1 MGVQGEMIAAPETYP
16 RPTRLRLA
24 RVAWVAVSGLAV
36 VLFFLGI
43 PHYYNELAAVCSRG
57 ATVCAENGL
66 LTPEL
71 ARQLAGS
78 GLSTGVYAA
87 YNVALDLVF
96 AAVWCGTGLVVFL
109 RRSDD
114 AMALLASLALVTFG
128 SFQASQETVA
138 ETYPPLR
145 GAATFVALVGF
156 ASIIL
161 FVYLFPDGR
170 FVPRW
175 MLFPALVWV
184 LNDAVSVLTP
194 EAFEF
199 GWFGVVGFLAFF
211 VPAALAVGSQ
221 VYRYRKT
228 SDTAQRQQTKWV
240 VFGIVTA
247 LGGYLALVAVQGIFA
262 DPEEGALLA
271 FVFFES
277 APNFLFLAIPISV
290 GLAVLR
296 SGLWDI
302 DEIINRALVYGALTT
317 SLALVYFGSVVAL
330 QYVLRALTGH
340 GSTLA
345 VVASTLAIA
354 ALFNPLRRRAQ
365 RSVDR
370 LFYRRKYDARATLAA
385 FARGLRDETD
395 LPTLEEDL
403 VRTVRI
409 TVQPEHASLWL
420 RARGPAG
427 PEDGA

>member
-1 MGVQGEMIAAPETYP
+1 MGVQGEMIAAPETHP
-16 RPTRLRLA
+16 RQTRLRVA
-24 RVAWVAVSGLAV
+24 RAAWVAVSGLAV
-36 VLFFLGI
+36 ALFFLGI
-43 PHYYNELAAVCSRG
+43 PPYYNELAAVCQRG
-57 ATVCAENGL
+57 GAVCAENGL

-71 ARQLAGS
+71 AQELARS
-78 GLSTGVYAA
+78 GLSTDVYAA
-87 YNVALDLVF
+87 YNVALDLVC
-96 AAVWCGTGLVVFL
+96 AGVWCGTGLVVFL

-114 AMALLASLALVTFG
+114 AIALLASLALVTFG

-138 ETYPPLR
+138 ETYPLLR
-145 GAATFVALVGF
+145 GAAAFVALVGF
-156 ASIIL
+156 ASLIL
-161 FVYLFPDGR
+161 FMFLFPDGR

-175 MLFPALVWV
+175 MLLPALVWV
-184 LNDAVSVLTP
+184 VNDAVSVLTP

-199 GWFGVVGFLAFF
+199 GWFGAVGFLAFF

-240 VFGIVTA
+240 VLGIVTA
-247 LGGYLALVAVQGIFA
+247 LGGYLALVAVRGTFA
-262 DPEEGALLA
+262 GPEEGALLP

-296 SGLWDI
+296 SGLWNI

-340 GSTLA
+340 GSNLA

-354 ALFNPLRRRAQ
+354 ALFNPLRRRVQ

-370 LFYRRKYDARATLAA
+370 RFYRRKYDARATLAA
-385 FARGLRDETD
+385 FAGRLRDETD
-395 LPTLEEDL
+395 LPTLEKDL
-403 VRTVRI
+403 VRVVRA

-420 RARGPAG
+420 KRGPTRPGNA
-427 PEDGA
+427 A